1 MKVVTAN
8 KINRLWRNGV
18 LAKMIAKTKVLNTAE
33 EIEANTSAENVAGA
47 LVAKEL
53 YNNLMQQPE
62 WIKDS
67 TGKIT
72 GYKTPGGADTVFP
85 FSAKLTSYGGSYT
98 GNQTIPI
105 SDDLLDKNFIL
116 IVTGVYCSGVADNHT
131 VKRNK
136 SFTIHPQI
144 SKSGNTLSISG
155 CAGSA
160 MDIAFTIAVSVTYS
174 IYYY

>member
-1 MKVVTAN
+1 MKSIGEKIADGIQKFYTAF
-8 KINRLWRNGV
+8 INQRV
-18 LAKMIAKTKVLNTAE
+18 LTTPE
-33 EIEANTSAENVAGA
+33 EVQANTNEKNLASAVVVGEI
-47 LVAKEL
+47 